1 MIVAPLSLWK
11 RTLAGLLAGALT
23 GCSLLAPTRAPAPRL
38 FTLQPSFPIADGAA
52 DAAAPR
58 TIAISP
64 PSARPGFDGTRMV
77 YVTRAYE
84 IQFFSTHEWVMPPAR
99 LLAPLLGLALARG
112 GRLRVV
118 EATEVEPPALRLE
131 TEIVALQQ
139 EFTVHPSQLRFVLRA
154 RLDDGATGRLVA
166 ETELETTEPAD
177 SEDPYGGVVAANRAV
192 GRVLEQLAA
201 WCAAAP

>member
-1 MIVAPLSLWK
+1 MIVAPLSLP
-11 RTLAGLLAGALT
+11 RRALAGLLAGALA
-23 GCSLLAPTRAPAPRL
+23 GCSLLAPTRAPTPRL
-38 FTLQPSFPIADGAA
+38 FTLQPSFPMADGPAE
-52 DAAAPR
+52 AAAPR

-64 PSARPGFDGTRMV
+64 PSARPGFEGPRMA

-84 IQFFSTHEWVMPPAR
+84 IQYFATHEWVEPPAR
-99 LLAPLLGLALARG
+99 LLAPLLRLALARG

-118 EATEVEPPALRLE
+118 EASQVEPPALRLE
-131 TEIVALQQ
+131 TEVVALQQ
-139 EFTVHPSQLRFVLRA
+139 EFTVRPSQLRFALRA

-166 ETELETTEPAD
+166 ETELEITEPAD

-192 GRVLEQLAA
+192 GRVLEELAA